1 MRRIL
6 LSCTCAAVL
15 LLPAAASARDPGQA
29 KPGFL
34 VVRKA
39 VGDGGVNGPPV
50 ATVVVQGFVLG
61 RISQEARV
69 DVYQLPTAAGG
80 GAPQVA
86 GADVSKRAVRWHG
99 AGPNAR
105 RFTGTEYSGSGFRF
119 RAMGGFY
126 RIVVRGVGVY
136 LFAGGNGNVTL
147 QGSSVYPRSDGTF
160 SLNGRAF
167 RSLPSKPVKS
177 RIRG

>member
-6 LSCTCAAVL
+6 LSCTCVAVL
-15 LLPAAASARDPGQA
+15 LLPAAASAGASAQG

-50 ATVVVQGFVLG
+50 ARLVVQGFVLG
-61 RISQEARV
+61 RISQESRV
-69 DVYQLPTAAGG
+69 DIYRLGVQ
-80 GAPQVA
+80 GAPQA
-86 GADVSKRAVRWHG
+86 TGADVSRRGVRWHG
-99 AGPNAR
+99 
-105 RFTGTEYSGSGFRF
+105 FTGTEYSGSGFRF
-119 RAMGGFY
+119 RAIGGFY

-136 LFAGGNGNVTL
+136 LFAGGSGNVTL

-160 SLNGRAF
+160 SLNGRPF
-167 RSLPSKPVKS
+167 RSLPAKPVQS